1 MRWEPEEFIEAGG
14 QLVTPI
20 TVYNRGR
27 DGIEVRTRVAWVWAF
42 HDRRVARITFF
53 QNRSEALE
61 AARLRE

>member
-42 HDRRVARITFF
+42 VTG
-53 QNRSEALE
+53 E
-61 AARLRE
+61 